1 MTKRLACLAGLI
13 AAVALVPVSS
23 ASSMDSVK
31 DKAGSLMS
39 GGSSGG
45 GGSLLSSLSSGSFDL
60 GSMSNVAGVL
70 GYCQEQGYSKSAT
83 QTVKE
88 KLMGKLGGQQ
98 EASQDEGYQ
107 QGMKGILKGQEEGK
121 SFDLSGIKD
130 QVGEKVCGTIADK
143 AMSSFLGG

>member
-1 MTKRLACLAGLI
+1 MNKHFACIAGLI
-13 AAVALVPVSS
+13 AAVALVPVGS

-31 DKAGSLMS
+31 EKAGGLMS

-45 GGSLLSSLSSGSFDL
+45 GALLSSLSSGSFDL

-83 QTVKE
+83 QTAKD
-88 KLMGKLGGQQ
+88 KLMGKLGGQ
-98 EASQDEGYQ
+98 EKASEDKGYQ
-107 QGMKGILKGQEEGK
+107 EGMNGILKGQEEGK
-121 SFDLSGIKD
+121 SFDLGSLKD
-130 QVGEKVCGTIADK
+130 KMGEKVCGTIADK